1 MFEYGTSKPMTISFF
16 RVLQDSAPM
25 RTSQVWIFVMTRIL
39 WRPVPMLDTS
49 TCGNT
54 VALAGNKFCLNSELE
69 FVVSIIISESRPQ
82 EEDWQV
88 LPRVHIGPTVRA
100 LTWGGGNKFLA
111 INCVRQ
117 IFILTEQELAVDY
130 YAGVS
135 AFQTSPTNVIIT
147 NHGVKDDSNTDV
159 TANAQVHDLKVT
171 QNHLFLF
178 GNGGKIMT
186 FEQQKDI
193 NHVMPGG
200 EFSLENVD
208 LVTSDDQ
215 SIYTLEADRIN
226 VRSFQGTIKHT
237 MSLNDDSG
245 GLKLQTKGS
254 YLMVVTKAGIVRIWD
269 VSKRDMRAH
278 CHPLNIKEKIGDF
291 SRVQDVQMNCN
302 ATFLSVTLRPPQN
315 SGIIDPKLYIY
326 EIEKDTLRYFNFAA
340 GQNDADDISVPP
352 NSAQSHT
359 IQDDSQVNLGSKFVT
374 NKHVVNHLWDS
385 DEVNFLACYTRC
397 NNDQNQNN
405 SSKSGE
411 MMQPGKPALT
421 SLFVHED
428 LGVVVHGSQLGMN
441 A

>member
-1 MFEYGTSKPMTISFF
+1 M
-16 RVLQDSAPM
+16 
-25 RTSQVWIFVMTRIL
+25 
-39 WRPVPMLDTS
+39 
-49 TCGNT
+49 
-54 VALAGNKFCLNSELE
+54 LE
-69 FVVSIIISESRPQ
+69 FVSIIISEFRPQ

-374 NKHVVNHLWDS
+374 NKHVVHHLWDS

-397 NNDQNQNN
+397 NNDQNN

>member
-1 MFEYGTSKPMTISFF
+1 M
-16 RVLQDSAPM
+16 
-25 RTSQVWIFVMTRIL
+25 
-39 WRPVPMLDTS
+39 
-49 TCGNT
+49 
-54 VALAGNKFCLNSELE
+54 
-69 FVVSIIISESRPQ
+69 
-82 EEDWQV
+82 
-88 LPRVHIGPTVRA
+88 PRVHIGPTVRA
-100 LTWGGGNKFLA
+100 LTWGGGYKFLA

-135 AFQTSPTNVIIT
+135 AFQTSPTNIIIT
-147 NHGVKDDSNTDV
+147 NHSGGNDSNTDV

-237 MSLNDDSG
+237 MSLNDESG
-245 GLKLQTKGS
+245 GLRLQTRGAF
-254 YLMVVTKAGIVRIWD
+254 LMVVTKAGIVRIWD

-278 CHPLNIKEKIGDF
+278 CHPINLKEKIGDF

-302 ATFLSVTLRPPQN
+302 ATFLSVTVRPPQN

-352 NSAQSHT
+352 NSAQSSVRES
-359 IQDDSQVNLGSKFVT
+359 DSMTAAGSGNLGSKFVT

-385 DEVNFLACYTRC
+385 TEVNFLACYTKC
-397 NNDQNQNN
+397 NTTNENT
-405 SSKSGE
+405 GE
-411 MMQPGKPALT
+411 IHPGKPALT

-428 LGVVVHGSQLGMN
+428 LGVVVHGSQLGMIF
-441 A
+441 